1 MSFNDGFST
10 KSIPVPS
17 TAPVSGNVLVY
28 DGTAWVAG
36 VGGGGGGTGDITSV
50 TAATNLTG
58 GGSSGDVTISL
69 SASLAGID
77 KIDFTTGNL
86 ANPPFQTGRLYCDLD
101 TNDLQYDTIVNGV
114 SMHLGQQLV
123 VKVKNSSLTTI
134 NKGKLVRI
142 SGGLGDNPRI
152 ATASWDNDVVAANTL
167 GMMMNTVAHDDFG
180 FVLLT
185 GVIIGVNTNSFNAGE
200 VLYLSSSGDY
210 TNVKPIAPKHIVTLG
225 EVVRKGV
232 SSGSIFVK
240 IQNGYELEELHNVL
254 ITSASQGDLLAWNSS
269 DSLWENTK
277 TLSGSYTVT
286 GSITASN
293 FVGTLIGTMSS
304 SLYRREWHVSTGSG
318 NDITGNGTLL
328 NPYRT
333 LGAGITAA
341 STQGGDQIVLH
352 PGTYIEDVTMGK
364 FNTTICA
371 AQGSNGGEVNLSGTM
386 TVSQSIAPNSSIRL
400 YGIAVSNLIHNGT
413 GSLYLENCK
422 VNNTF
427 TKATTAYFQ
436 ATSCDFNKDL
446 LIVSGGTT
454 SFQGG
459 NQSASGSSFLINNAG
474 ATVLVRDSITT
485 CSPVVISGILG
496 INDCAVTATSSG
508 GSAITAGAGSIV
520 ILVDSTTVDTS
531 GSPTKVSIG
540 GLFSYSNSVF
550 NKTAST
556 LGTLLSSTADFDIV
570 RANTITGSTAQF
582 TTITGSTVT
591 GSTARFTTIT
601 GSNVSSSVVLLSSPI
616 TLPNQATTK
625 AYVDSSIATSAGF
638 KKYGYFEIASGSYNT
653 TSSIF
658 ATQDALSGT
667 YVPSAATG
675 TMIFTYDTSFVI
687 VTSGDT
693 VSTRLLV
700 DGVVKRGAS
709 FLSTRAGHSAS
720 LGFSYPVAITSASH
734 TYEIQW
740 KIVGAGAPPNATMF
754 VNGDH
759 DQFGSLTILEY
770 AA

>member
-1 MSFNDGFST
+1 MSFNDGFSI
-10 KSIPVPS
+10 KGIPVPP
-17 TAPVSGNVLVY
+17 TAPVSGNALVY
-28 DGTAWVAG
+28 DGTNWVAG
-36 VGGGGGGTGDITSV
+36 AASGGGGGSSDWTRTGTILNPTVSGDSVLVNIPVGTAGVTVEETGVGASTVISPTNISVNDNLKQIDLNASVSTVKLRGDTGEGVSPVIRSVDFDDSLYTLDLQIRELSINNTVGASGEVLTSNGTGLAPTWQAI
-50 TAATNLTG
+50 
-58 GGSSGDVTISL
+58 SSGT
-69 SASLAGID
+69 ASFATLA
-77 KIDFTTGNL
+77 
-86 ANPPFQTGRLYCDLD
+86 
-101 TNDLQYDTIVNGV
+101 
-114 SMHLGQQLV
+114 
-123 VKVKNSSLTTI
+123 
-134 NKGKLVRI
+134 
-142 SGGLGDNPRI
+142 
-152 ATASWDNDVVAANTL
+152 ATASYVATGSAIATFTNDVRSQFSAGTNITI
-167 GMMMNTVAHDDFG
+167 NN
-180 FVLLT
+180 
-185 GVIIGVNTNSFNAGE
+185 GVI
-200 VLYLSSSGDY
+200 SSSAG
-210 TNVKPIAPKHIVTLG
+210 
-225 EVVRKGV
+225 
-232 SSGSIFVK
+232 
-240 IQNGYELEELHNVL
+240 
-254 ITSASQGDLLAWNSS
+254 
-269 DSLWENTK
+269 
-277 TLSGSYTVT
+277 
-286 GSITASN
+286 TASST
-293 FVGTLIGTMSS
+293 V
-304 SLYRREWHVSTGSG
+304 YAREWHVSTGSG

-328 NPYRT
+328 SPYRT
-333 LGAGITAA
+333 LGAGIAAA

-352 PGTYIEDVTMGK
+352 PGTYIENVTMGK

-400 YGIAVSNLIHNGT
+400 FGIAVSNLIHNGT

-446 LIVSGGTT
+446 LIVSGGIT

-508 GSAITAGAGSIV
+508 GPAITAGASSIV

-616 TLPNQATTK
+616 TLTNQATTK
-625 AYVDSSIATSAGF
+625 AYVDSSIVTSAGF

-653 TSSIF
+653 TSSTYT
-658 ATQDALSGT
+658 TQDSLSGT

-675 TMIFTYDTSFVI
+675 TMIFNYDTSFVI

-709 FLSTRAGHSAS
+709 FLSTRASHSAS
-720 LGFSYPVAITSASH
+720 LSFSYPVAITSASH

-740 KIVGAGAPPNATMF
+740 KIVAAGGTPNATMV
-754 VNGDH
+754 VNGAH

-770 AA
+770 TA